1 MRATDLAS
9 VGLGMEA
16 PIEWILVLR
25 LAGRAH
31 WEDAHGRLITII
43 RDILND
49 RKARTTI
56 GAVDERIAVAPIPGI
71 EEFT

>member
-1 MRATDLAS
+1 MGATDLAS
-9 VGLGMEA
+9 VGLGMKA

-25 LAGRAH
+25 LAGRTY

-56 GAVDERIAVAPIPGI
+56 GAVDERIAAAPIHGI